1 MSGGIG
7 SLGLGL
13 ILATLVV
20 AALAC
25 DAEPGRDESAGRD
38 GSDGKDGKN
47 NVAALFQAAI
57 NADRAGLP
65 FLDNDEVLTTVVQ
78 DYADELT
85 RRHESPPGD
94 VSQVLIERLNG
105 SAYRP
110 YRLVVGF
117 AQMTGPF
124 QQVLE
129 AWRRGDP
136 GTFERM
142 KSPDLRNLALGLG
155 KIDGQPFYL
164 VVAAVRQ
171 SEHYAASSAG
181 LRQDL
186 EKLRKEML
194 GRVNEVRRSARARE
208 LRRHPSLDSIAQRYA
223 EDMLSRGFYGHLSP
237 EGQDVGDRAKAGHY
251 AFCKVG
257 ENVASG
263 QATVEKVVDG
273 WVKSPEHYENLADR
287 DFQEI
292 GIGFAAGPSSDG
304 GYRLLWV
311 QVFGQPLDGCR

>member
-1 MSGGIG
+1 MKAAEGIG

-13 ILATLVV
+13 FLTTLVV
-20 AALAC
+20 VALAC
-25 DAEPGRDESAGRD
+25 DAEPPGRDDSAGKD
-38 GSDGKDGKN
+38 DGKN
-47 NVAALFQAAI
+47 DAAVWLQTAI

-65 FLDNDEVLTTVVQ
+65 FLERDEVLSTVVQ

-117 AQMTGPF
+117 AQMTGSFP
-124 QQVLE
+124 QVLA
-129 AWRRGDP
+129 AWRQGDP
-136 GTFERM
+136 KTFERL
-142 KSPDLRNLALGLG
+142 KSPDLRNLALGQG
-155 KIDGQPFYL
+155 KIDGQPFFL

-171 SEHYAASSAG
+171 SEHYAASSSG

-194 GRVNEVRRSARARE
+194 VRVNEVRREARARE
-208 LRRHPSLDSIAQRYA
+208 LRRHPTLDSIAQRYA
-223 EDMLSRGFYGHLSP
+223 EDMLVRGFYGHLSP
-237 EGQDVGDRAKAGHY
+237 EGQDVGDRANTGHY
-251 AFCKVG
+251 AYCKVG

-263 QATVEKVVDG
+263 QASVEKVMDG
-273 WVKSPEHYENLADR
+273 WVESPEHYKNLADR

-292 GIGFAAGPSSDG
+292 GIGFAGGPSSDG